1 MESIEDYL
9 HRAFRIVS
17 GSGKP
22 KDLSKTMP
30 HACTSHVM
38 NSAKKETTKVV
49 HFVMLTYLCNL
60 LIFLFMQV
68 SK

>member
-38 NSAKKETTKVV
+38 NSAKKRNHKSGT
-49 HFVMLTYLCNL
+49 FRYAYISM
-60 LIFLFMQV
+60 
-68 SK
+68 